1 VTPIRSCVG
10 CGDRAPQAT
19 LIRVTYGED
28 ALRRDGRRRTAG
40 RGAYLHE
47 RPACWDAFIAR
58 RGPVRS
64 LRSAIPRAVRVRL
77 VEQLHAHAA
86 RREG

>member
-1 VTPIRSCVG
+1 MTPIRSCVG

-19 LIRVTYGED
+19 LLRMTYGD
-28 ALRRDGRRRTAG
+28 GVLRHDGTARTAG

-47 RPACWDAFIAR
+47 RPACWDAFVAR

-64 LRSAIPRAVRVRL
+64 LRSAVPRDVRIHL
-77 VEQLHAHAA
+77 VEKLRAHGA